1 MGLAAIQNNRPA
13 RFIRESR
20 KAYSYYSGLSKEA
33 VPTMFGPFVNASTN
47 HDTEPVMSNV
57 LLIHSSVFG
66 ENSQSLGLA
75 RDFLKRY
82 SHRSVVERALTPQTM
97 PHLDGETFAA
107 MGTPAG
113 EHTSSQRAAAALSD
127 KLIAEL
133 EAADTIV
140 LAVPMY
146 NFSIPSTLKAWI
158 DHVARRG
165 RTFLYTEKGPEGLLK
180 GKRVFVLVARGGV
193 YSKGAPAAAFDFQEP
208 YLRTVLGFLGLT
220 EVTFV
225 YLEGLAMGPEAANAN
240 RGKALAEIERV
251 AGGAVAAAAD

>member
-1 MGLAAIQNNRPA
+1 M
-13 RFIRESR
+13 
-20 KAYSYYSGLSKEA
+20 
-33 VPTMFGPFVNASTN
+33 T
-47 HDTEPVMSNV
+47 NV

-82 SHRSVVERALTPQTM
+82 PHRSVTERALTPETM
-97 PHLDGETFAA
+97 PHLDGATFAA

-113 EHTSSQRAAAALSD
+113 EQTSSQQAAALSD
-127 KLIAEL
+127 ELIAEL

-165 RTFLYTEKGPEGLLK
+165 RTFRYTENGPEGLLK
-180 GKRVFVLVARGGV
+180 DKKVFVLVARGGV
-193 YSKGAPAAAFDFQEP
+193 YSKGAPAAALDFQEP
-208 YLRTVLGFLGLT
+208 YLRAVLGFIGLT
-220 EVTFV
+220 DVTFV
-225 YLEGLAMGPEAANAN
+225 RLEGLAMGPEAADTN
-240 RGKALAEIERV
+240 RDKALAEIERLT
-251 AGGAVAAAAD
+251 GGAVAFAAG

>member
-1 MGLAAIQNNRPA
+1 MLA
-13 RFIRESR
+13 
-20 KAYSYYSGLSKEA
+20 
-33 VPTMFGPFVNASTN
+33 PFTNASI
-47 HDTEPVMSNV
+47 HPDTEPVMSNV

-82 SHRSVVERALTPQTM
+82 PHHSVVERALTPQTM
-97 PHLDGETFAA
+97 PHLDGDTFAA

-113 EHTSSQRAAAALSD
+113 ELTSGQQRAAALSD

-140 LAVPMY
+140 LAAPMY

-165 RTFLYTEKGPEGLLK
+165 RTFRYTEKGPEGLLK
-180 GKRVFVLVARGGV
+180 GKKVFVLAARGGL
-193 YSKGAPAAAFDFQEP
+193 YGKGAPAAAFDFQEP

-220 EVTFV
+220 DVTFV
-225 YLEGLAMGPEAANAN
+225 YLEGLAMGPEAANTN
-240 RGKALAEIERV
+240 RGKALAEIERLTGGVV
-251 AGGAVAAAAD
+251 ASAAD

>member
-1 MGLAAIQNNRPA
+1 
-13 RFIRESR
+13 
-20 KAYSYYSGLSKEA
+20 
-33 VPTMFGPFVNASTN
+33 
-47 HDTEPVMSNV
+47 MSNV

-82 SHRSVVERALTPQTM
+82 PRPVVVERALTPQTM
-97 PHLDGETFAA
+97 PHLDGATFAA

-113 EHTSSQRAAAALSD
+113 AALSD
-127 KLIAEL
+127 ELIAEL

-165 RTFLYTEKGPEGLLK
+165 RTFRYTEKGPEGLLK
-180 GKRVFVLVARGGV
+180 GKKVYVLVARGGL

-208 YLRTVLGFLGLT
+208 YLRAVLGFLGLAD
-220 EVTFV
+220 VTFIH
-225 YLEGLAMGPEAANAN
+225 LEGLAMGPEAANAN
-240 RGKALAEIERV
+240 RDKALAEIERLTGGTV
-251 AGGAVAAAAD
+251 AFAAD

>member
-1 MGLAAIQNNRPA
+1 LRLFKIIGTRRI
-13 RFIRESR
+13 IRESR
-20 KAYSYYSGLSKEA
+20 KAHSYYSSLFKEG
-33 VPTMFGPFVNASTN
+33 VPTIFAPFVNASI
-47 HDTEPVMSNV
+47 HHATEPVMSNV

-82 SHRSVVERALTPQTM
+82 SHRSVIERALTPQTM

-113 EHTSSQRAAAALSD
+113 ELTSSQRVAAALSD

-165 RTFLYTEKGPEGLLK
+165 RTFRYTENGPEGLLK
-180 GKRVFVLVARGGV
+180 GKRVFVLVARGGL
-193 YSKGAPAAAFDFQEP
+193 YSNGAPAADFDFQEP

-220 EVTFV
+220 KVTFI
-225 YLEGLAMGPEAANAN
+225 YLEGLAMGPEAADTN
-240 RGKALAEIERV
+240 RGKALAEIERLT
-251 AGGAVAAAAD
+251 GGAVGLAAD